1 MHKQRILVS
10 AVGFTDIER
19 HALNTVFRLSQERE
33 LAYEPWV
40 PPNMPSANPPI
51 DEAQVILVDDDCAE
65 AVLFHVRPPEGP
77 RLIWVGDDPPAHAW
91 RVWKRP
97 IDWAEA
103 LMDLDSVF
111 VAHQVDSGLLDLD
124 VSLPAGLT
132 VEEEQALPGGDRR
145 ALIVAP
151 ESGEASCLR
160 ECLALAAVRRV
171 DEADT
176 TEGALEL
183 MARHR
188 YVCGVFNLDN
198 HQVDGWALM
207 RLFVERQ
214 PQAMTLA
221 ASQWAGPV
229 ANWWTRRRM
238 RRSAEQ
244 VGTGALLPRPLTVAA
259 LAPWM
264 ELL

>member
-10 AVGFTDIER
+10 AVGFTDVER

-40 PPNMPSANPPI
+40 PPSMPSANPPM
-51 DEAQVILVDDDCAE
+51 DDAQVILVDGDCAE

-77 RLIWVGDDPPAHAW
+77 RLIWVGDNPPEHAW
-91 RVWKRP
+91 RVWRRP

-103 LMDLDSVF
+103 LNDLDAVF
-111 VAHQVDSGLLDLD
+111 VAHQVDSGFLDLD
-124 VSLPAGLT
+124 VSLPAGLSADDEQT
-132 VEEEQALPGGDRR
+132 VPGGDRR

-151 ESGEASCLR
+151 EASEATCLR
-160 ECLALAAVRRV
+160 ECLALAAVHRL
-171 DEADT
+171 DEAAT
-176 TEGALEL
+176 TEAALEL
-183 MARHR
+183 MGRHQ

-198 HQVDGWALM
+198 HLVDGWALM

-214 PQAMTLA
+214 PNALTLA

-244 VGTGALLPRPLTVAA
+244 VGIGALLPRPLTAVA
-259 LAPWM
+259 LARWI
-264 ELL
+264 EVL